1 MNNAAGN
8 GGGEEVDDEM
18 MTMIQG
24 LVLMMQL
31 QWKEFVGMRG
41 SLVRQMT
48 GSLLL

>member
-1 MNNAAGN
+1 MT
-8 GGGEEVDDEM
+8 GGRRLM
-18 MTMIQG
+18 MRRMTMIQG

-31 QWKEFVGMRG
+31 QRKEFVGMRG